1 MVSCQFSWIQFL
13 WIIVPL
19 TFALIIWTKVYRIEE
34 PFVSTKENQ
43 TIIELYNT
51 ILDRNPT
58 SNEILTHTKALD
70 KSEYTFGELEIRL
83 YNSDEY
89 KRMVKTQSN
98 RLSPEMSRMVEE
110 KEVIDYIREL
120 YFKARAKKAD
130 KSILLPLRDLFV
142 YFDYNSYKLLALFRH
157 TKYSDFEEEFKDVKN
172 LSKDTLIEL
181 YHLRFDDSKLTQDG
195 EALRKT
201 EKLKPLGG
209 ETTVTGTT
217 SSSKTGGLSMSDLD
231 TIAEYLKNKSKGD
244 GSDAD
249 KSKISGDTLDGKG
262 KKTSVETGAGSF
274 CTNQRYYLDQ
284 YPKLKSSG
292 FGFMVPE
299 KHPPVCIPVGQK
311 NSVSPVVFGDL
322 MGTNLNEANDTQV
335 GSILPKFEYNEY
347 IELPTAVK
355 NCNINTSTKADTTT
369 STSPTK
375 NTQNTQE
382 KIKSI

>member
-1 MVSCQFSWIQFL
+1 MVSCQFTWVHFL
-13 WIIVPL
+13 WIIIPL
-19 TFALIIWTKVYRIEE
+19 TFAIIIWTKVYRIEE

-43 TIIELYNT
+43 TIIELYTT

-58 SNEILTHTKALD
+58 TNEISAHSKALD
-70 KSEYTFGELEIRL
+70 KGTYTLGELEIRL
-83 YNSDEY
+83 YNTDEY

-98 RLSPEMSRMVEE
+98 RLSPEMARMVEE

-120 YFKARAKKAD
+120 YFKARAKKAV
-130 KSILLPLRDLFV
+130 KTILLPLRDLFV

-157 TKYSDFEEEFKDVKN
+157 TKYSEFEEEFKDMKN
-172 LSKDTLIEL
+172 LSKDSLIEL

-209 ETTVTGTT
+209 EIVVNGV

-231 TIAEYLKNKSKGD
+231 TIAEYLKNKAKED
-244 GSDAD
+244 GSDLD
-249 KSKISGDTLDGKG
+249 KTSKLDGKDG
-262 KKTSVETGAGSF
+262 KKITTETGAGSF

-299 KHPPVCIPVGQK
+299 KHPPVCVPIGEK
-311 NSVSPVVFGDL
+311 HNVSPVVFGDL
-322 MGTNLNEANDTQV
+322 MGTNLADANDTQV
-335 GSILPKFEYNEY
+335 GSMLPKFEYNEY

-355 NCNINTSTKADTTT
+355 NCNID
-369 STSPTK
+369 STSKTTAPVAPSTDANK
-375 NTQNTQE
+375 
-382 KIKSI
+382 KL